1 MRYFIV
7 AGEASGD
14 LHASNLVRALKEHDP
29 EAVFAFMGGISCP
42 RLPESDRSFITGK

>member
-29 EAVFAFMGGISCP
+29 EAVFAFMGGDFLSEEIG
-42 RLPESDRSFITGK
+42 RAHV